1 MEKRDLDILRHV
13 ARHGLS
19 TKDIIQ
25 RVFFGDTSSSTV
37 FTRLLKD
44 KRLLTSEGRVLPGG
58 RVYYQCSEAG
68 LAAVEQHEASRGKA
82 RRNYVVDPLSGQQ
95 LLDRLAALWFCN
107 WHPKQRRLLLQTE
120 DLAELIQSSDAPR
133 GLHAVQA
140 SDQRF
145 ALLRIYV
152 PGPVTEPTRV
162 REQVAM
168 IADGLLQN
176 DATKKWV
183 VTRNYGILV
192 LVHDRDRQQAVR
204 KVVYAQGLAE
214 KVSIHLGIAPT
225 PEVYDKAVKS

>member
-25 RVFFGDTSSSTV
+25 KVFFGETSSSTV
-37 FTRLLKD
+37 FTRLLKE
-44 KRLLTSEGRVLPGG
+44 KRLLTSDGRVLPGG

-68 LAAVEQHEASRGKA
+68 LAAVEQHEASRGKV

-107 WHPKQRRLLLQTE
+107 WETNQRRLLLQSE
-120 DLAELIQSSDAPR
+120 DLAELLESSDAPR
-133 GLHAVQA
+133 GLHCLQG

-145 ALLRIYV
+145 AILRIYV

-162 REQVAM
+162 REQVAQ
-168 IADGLLQN
+168 IADGLVQH
-176 DATKKWV
+176 DAAKKWV

-204 KVVYAQGLAE
+204 KVLFANGISE
-214 KVSIHLGIAPT
+214 KVSLHLGIAPT

>member
-1 MEKRDLDILRHV
+1 MEQRDLDILRHV

-25 RVFFGDTSSSTV
+25 RVFFGETSSSTV
-37 FTRLLKD
+37 FTRLLKE
-44 KRLLTSEGRVLPGG
+44 KRLLTSEGRLLPGG

-68 LAAVEQHEASRGKA
+68 LAAVEQHESSRGKA

-107 WHPKQRRLLLQTE
+107 WDPNQRRLLLQTE

-183 VTRNYGILV
+183 VTKNYGILV

-204 KVVYAQGLAE
+204 KVVYSKGLSE

>member
-25 RVFFGDTSSSTV
+25 KVFFGDTSSSTV
-37 FTRLLKD
+37 FTRLLKE
-44 KRLLTSEGRVLPGG
+44 KRLLTSEGRMLPGG
-58 RVYYQCSEAG
+58 RVYYQLTADG
-68 LAAVEQHEASRGKA
+68 LAAVAQYESSRGKA
-82 RRNYVVDPLSGQQ
+82 RRSYVVDPLSGQQ
-95 LLDRLAALWFCN
+95 LLDRLAALWVCN
-107 WHPKQRRLLLQTE
+107 WDPNQRRLLLQAE
-120 DLAELIQSSDAPR
+120 DLAELLESSDAPR
-133 GLHAVQA
+133 GLHCIQG

-145 ALLRIYV
+145 AVLRIYV

-162 REQVAM
+162 REQVAQ
-168 IADGLLQN
+168 IAAGLLEH
-176 DATKKWV
+176 DAAKKWV

-204 KVVYAQGLAE
+204 KVLFANGISE
-214 KVSIHLGIAPT
+214 KVSLHLGIAPT

>member
-1 MEKRDLDILRHV
+1 MEKRDLEILRHV

-37 FTRLLKD
+37 FTRLLKE

-68 LAAVEQHEASRGKA
+68 ITAVEKHEASRGKA
-82 RRNYVVDPLSGQQ
+82 RRNYVVEPLSGQQ
-95 LLDRLAALWFCN
+95 LLDRLSALWFCN
-107 WHPKQRRLLLQTE
+107 WDTKHRRLLLQSE
-120 DLAELIQSSDAPR
+120 DLAELLESMDAPR
-133 GLHAVQA
+133 GLHCAQA
-140 SDQRF
+140 IDQRF
-145 ALLRIYV
+145 VILRIYV

-162 REQVAM
+162 REQVAQ
-168 IADGLLQN
+168 IADGLLQH
-176 DATKKWV
+176 DAAKKWV

-204 KVVYAQGLAE
+204 KALFANTLSE
-214 KVSIHLGIAPT
+214 KLSLHLGIAPT
-225 PEVYDKAVKS
+225 PEEYDKAVKS

>member
-19 TKDIIQ
+19 TKDIIH

-107 WHPKQRRLLLQTE
+107 WDSKQRRLLLQNE
-120 DLAELIQSSDAPR
+120 DLAEMIQSSDAPR

-162 REQVAM
+162 REQVAQ

-176 DATKKWV
+176 DAARKWV

-204 KVVYAQGLAE
+204 KVVYANGLSE

>member
-1 MEKRDLDILRHV
+1 
-13 ARHGLS
+13 LS

-25 RVFFGDTSSSTV
+25 RVFFGETSSSTV
-37 FTRLLKD
+37 FTRLLKE
-44 KRLLTSEGRVLPGG
+44 KRLLTSEGRLLPGG

-68 LAAVEQHEASRGKA
+68 LAAVEQHESSRGKA

-107 WHPKQRRLLLQTE
+107 WDPNQRRLLLQTE

-183 VTRNYGILV
+183 VTKNYGILV

-204 KVVYAQGLAE
+204 KVVYSKGLSE

>member
-107 WHPKQRRLLLQTE
+107 WAPNQRRLLLQTE

-176 DATKKWV
+176 DDAKKWV
-183 VTRNYGILV
+183 VTKNYGILV